1 MNPQRESPLESEI
14 SDFSEII
21 RGEDGKAQPV
31 IVGGHAAG
39 LWSRYYLAM
48 GVSELSEFLPFLSKD
63 LDLVGTMELL
73 ERLQQR
79 VKGKLLRSEPRSPVF
94 GRLDIPQPGGGF
106 LRVEVLHTVLGL
118 DQDDLNRTMNIE
130 ANGVVGR
137 VPLPHLV
144 LKAKIANS
152 ALIAQEGRQDVKH
165 VRMMLICTRAFIGEL
180 LASCREGHLRERA
193 VVNILD
199 EIRGILNSH
208 EAEKSGKLWGFDYS
222 FAWPFDRLREFKGD
236 KIARWLDHRFP
247 DSRPA

>member
-21 RGEDGKAQPV
+21 RGEDGKAPPV

-48 GVSELSEFLPFLSKD
+48 GVSQLSEFLPFLSKD
-63 LDLVGTMELL
+63 LDLVGSMELL
-73 ERLQQR
+73 EGLQQR

-130 ANGVVGR
+130 VDGVVGR

-144 LKAKIANS
+144 LKAKIAN
-152 ALIAQEGRQDVKH
+152 AAFIAQEGRQDVKH
-165 VRMMLICTRAFIGEL
+165 VRMMLVCTWAFIGEL

-199 EIRGILNSH
+199 EIHEILNSN
-208 EAEKSGKLWGFDYS
+208 EAKKSSKLWGFDWTCV
-222 FAWPFDRLREFKGD
+222 WPFGQLREFTEG
-236 KIARWLDHRFP
+236 KIERWLDHRFP